1 MVAARTAHPD
11 KEPLR
16 AALLAVLAAELSA
29 CEAAHRST
37 VDGATHA
44 EARAENAKDT
54 RSLEQSYLAR
64 GQALRAVALREAIEA
79 VRSMPLGD
87 FRGRRAA
94 LGALGTLED
103 DDGAARVVWLVPD
116 GAGALLDNGLRAVSV
131 TTPLGRALIGC
142 SEGDAVAAPRA
153 GAQVHYTLTSLV

>member
-1 MVAARTAHPD
+1 MVAVPATTPD
-11 KEPLR
+11 KERLR
-16 AALLAVLAAELSA
+16 AALLAVLRAELAA

-79 VRSMPLGD
+79 LRAMPLGD

-94 LGALGTLED
+94 LGALATLED
-103 DDGAARVVWLVPD
+103 DDGETRVVWLVPD
-116 GAGALLDNGLRAVSV
+116 GAGGALEGGLRAVSV
-131 TTPLGRALIGC
+131 TTPLGRALVGR
-142 SEGDAVAAPRA
+142 SEGDAVEAPRG
-153 GAQVHYTLTSLV
+153 GAQVTYTLTSLV